1 MLTAALGKRSTKAWA
16 SSANYIVAGAHTGYT
31 GTYEVSVEE
40 VKPVWSATMTVGSSS
55 FNAFLFGWDKDA
67 GFLGITGD
75 ALTDADF
82 VYENETY
89 EFVGIIFDGA
99 GDTLTISFDATN
111 SGSISDAAVRSVMA
125 LHVDGTA
132 FALGDATY
140 RLSSS
145 GIHILSLDNS
155 GLTWSAG
162 DTVQLE
168 MWVTE

>member
-1 MLTAALGKRSTKAWA
+1 ML
-16 SSANYIVAGAHTGYT
+16 
-31 GTYEVSVEE
+31 
-40 VKPVWSATMTVGSSS
+40 
-55 FNAFLFGWDKDA
+55 
-67 GFLGITGD
+67 
-75 ALTDADF
+75 DF

-89 EFVGIIFDGA
+89 ELFTIVFNSDTGRLSIF
-99 GDTLTISFDATN
+99 FDATN

-140 RLSSS
+140 SLLSS
-145 GIHILSLDNS
+145 GTHSLTWQNA
-155 GLTWSAG
+155 GLTWAAG